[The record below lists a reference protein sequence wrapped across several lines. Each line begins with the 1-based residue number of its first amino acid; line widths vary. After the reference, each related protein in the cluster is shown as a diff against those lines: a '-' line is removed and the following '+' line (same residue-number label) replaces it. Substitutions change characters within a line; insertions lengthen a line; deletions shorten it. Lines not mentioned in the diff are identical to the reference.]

1 MEQTMDI
8 KLIRS
13 EADYDAAL
21 QEVEDLF
28 EIEPGTAEADRL
40 EILVLLVEAYEA
52 QHHRIPPPDPIEA
65 IEYEMERLG
74 LSRRDLEPYIGSRFR
89 VSEILNRRRPLTLP
103 MIRRLAEGLRIPSE
117 VLIKPYPLAARA
129 SPRGS
134 RQVHLSP
141 GA

>member
-1 MEQTMDI
+1 MDI
-8 KLIRS
+8 KPIRS

-21 QEVEDLF
+21 QEIETLF
-28 EIEPGTAEADRL
+28 DVEPGTAEADRL
-40 EILVLLVEAYEA
+40 EILVMLVEAYEA
-52 QHHRIPPPDPIEA
+52 HHHRIPPPDPIEA
-65 IEYEMERLG
+65 IECEMERLG
-74 LSRRDLEPYIGSRFR
+74 QSRRDLEAYIGSRFR

>member
-1 MEQTMDI
+1 MDI
-8 KLIRS
+8 KPIRS

-21 QEVEDLF
+21 QEIETLF
-28 EIEPGTAEADRL
+28 DVEPGTAEADRL
-40 EILVLLVEAYEA
+40 EILVMLVEAYEA

-103 MIRRLAEGLRIPSE
+103 MIRRLAEGLRIPTE
-117 VLIKPYPLAARA
+117 VLIKPYPLAARV

-134 RQVHLSP
+134 RQMHLSP